1 MSQYLKR
8 ASVVAAVGLKA
19 THWKIESR
27 MSDQEKTTSST
38 DLYVYVID
46 DNEPNRELFQ
56 DLLDTVDLKWRSY
69 DSAIAFLDDL
79 NPGAIGC
86 LILDVRMP
94 KMSGLQ
100 LMEKLFEDGI
110 DVPIILATA
119 HGDVPMAIQA
129 MKQGAFDFHEKP
141 INNQT
146 LLESVQRALEA
157 RNNQFQ
163 NVSRAKEVKS
173 AFDNLTPRERDV
185 YQLVADG
192 ALNKQ
197 IAYELDISQRTV
209 EVHRAKVME
218 KMGARNLADLIKMHI
233 LMQN

>member
-1 MSQYLKR
+1 MS
-8 ASVVAAVGLKA
+8 
-19 THWKIESR
+19 E
-27 MSDQEKTTSST
+27 QEKTATST

-46 DNEPNRELFQ
+46 DNKPNRELLQ

-69 DSAIAFLDDL
+69 DSAISFLDDL
-79 NPGAIGC
+79 DPDAIGC

-100 LMEKLFEDGI
+100 LMERMFEDGI

-157 RNNQFQ
+157 RNHQLQ
-163 NVSRAKEVKS
+163 NVSRANEVRA

-192 ALNKQ
+192 AMNKQ

-218 KMGARNLADLIKMHI
+218 KMSARNLADLIKMHI
-233 LMQN
+233 LLHNGDN

>member
-1 MSQYLKR
+1 MWR
-8 ASVVAAVGLKA
+8 AGASVCGNDRKA
-19 THWKIESR
+19 QD
-27 MSDQEKTTSST
+27 MSDQDSDASNGG
-38 DLYVYVID
+38 LYVYVID

-56 DLLDTVDLKWRSY
+56 DLLDTVDLPWRSY
-69 DSAIAFLDDL
+69 DSAVAFLEELD
-79 NPGAIGC
+79 PSAIGC

-100 LMEKLFEDGI
+100 LMERLFEDGI

-141 INNQT
+141 INNQS
-146 LLESVQRALEA
+146 LLESVQRALEV
-157 RNNQFQ
+157 RNTQLEGAGRTQ
-163 NVSRAKEVKS
+163 EVKG
-173 AFDNLTPRERDV
+173 AYENLTPRERDV
-185 YQLVADG
+185 YRLVADG
-192 ALNKQ
+192 AMNKQ

-218 KMGARNLADLIKMHI
+218 KMNARNLADLIKMHI
-233 LMQN
+233 SLEGGEN